1 LQKIL
6 TVTKSRRIK
15 REEDLMQDSAMNN

>member
-6 TVTKSRRIK
+6 TVTKLRRIK